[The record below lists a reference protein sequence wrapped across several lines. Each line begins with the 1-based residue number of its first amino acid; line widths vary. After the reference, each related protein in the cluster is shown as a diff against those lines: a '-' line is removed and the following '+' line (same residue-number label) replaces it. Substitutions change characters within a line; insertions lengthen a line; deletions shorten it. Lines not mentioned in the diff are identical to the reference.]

1 MSRGYSKLVRA
12 VLAAMLVFSL
22 LLTGC
27 GQTEPKSSQQSDTQT
42 GNQNQSES
50 QEGLLS
56 WQKDTSPFEF
66 DLYFFAAWGT
76 QYPWRGALVE
86 KYITEDTGV
95 TPNIIIPTGN
105 EKEYLNVM
113 IASNDLP
120 DAMVLEWYAPET
132 KRLIEAGYIHSIND
146 LSAQYAPELMDMISE
161 DVIKY
166 HSHSDGKLYYLPSF
180 MPTKEE
186 YEQSLEKHGARS
198 LFIQKRIYEGLGKP
212 SADTPEK
219 LLQILRDI
227 RDKYPD
233 VKPFSIESPVDVTQ
247 WGLTGNLTMQYFAG
261 IFAPETY
268 GKDIY
273 LDNGQIKLIFENEN
287 FIEAIRFL
295 NQIYKEG
302 LISVDTLMMK
312 HEVWG
317 DTVDSA
323 QWGVTGRFPID
334 IWKSHNNKIM
344 QLKKDEGYTYI
355 PLEFQKYNGKEPQ
368 FAGGRGAGWVA
379 SMVTKNAKNPGR
391 IIRYFEYCWSD
402 AGQIANMFGR
412 EGETFDFVNG
422 MPQYKPEILKDIEEN
437 PDALENKYGFEQR
450 LLMWRSKWGGL
461 QKIAMAPPSYA
472 EYLKDVGKYGV
483 DIWEL
488 GLDNLDPDPSSDAG
502 VAYQKIKNI
511 WNKYLAQMIL
521 SESDD
526 DFKASYDAAMKEI
539 KEAGLEKV
547 REVMTENH
555 IKDLQAKGVK

>member
-1 MSRGYSKLVRA
+1 MSKGYSKLVRA

-76 QYPWRGALVE
+76 HYPWRGALVE

-113 IASNDLP
+113 IASGDLP

-287 FIEAIRFL
+287 FIEAVRFL

-334 IWKSHNNKIM
+334 IWKSHNIKIM

-422 MPQYKPEILKDIEEN
+422 IPQYKPEILKDIEEN

-547 REVMTENH
+547 REVMTQNH